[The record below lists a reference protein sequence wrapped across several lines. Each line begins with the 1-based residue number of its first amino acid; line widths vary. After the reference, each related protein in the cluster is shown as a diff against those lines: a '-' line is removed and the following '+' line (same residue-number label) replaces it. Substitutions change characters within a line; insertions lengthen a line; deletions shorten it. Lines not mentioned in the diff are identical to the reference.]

1 MANDNLN
8 HHFSAGNAPMPDN
21 GGAFA
26 TGVEKIAKKF
36 AISIW
41 SDYRQTVLNDT
52 PAYIGTSPIKNLGR
66 ICYLSAIQ
74 LISLLISRTNLKYFS
89 LFLEIYYLFG
99 FYCCYVIW
107 KKSGY
112 SRVLFLIINALL
124 MLLEFLIVYQGS

>member
-1 MANDNLN
+1 
-8 HHFSAGNAPMPDN
+8 MPDN

-26 TGVEKIAKKF
+26 TGVEKIAKRF

-66 ICYLSAIQ
+66 ICYLSAI
-74 LISLLISRTNLKYFS
+74 
-89 LFLEIYYLFG
+89 EIYYLFG

-112 SRVLFLIINALL
+112 SNILFFSINILIL
-124 MLLEFLIVYQGS
+124 LLEVLAVYI